1 MNIVVIDHCKY
12 TQLGM
17 RLYLSEL
24 VENNDQITLL
34 NGVDALTSEFNQLT
48 PGIVFLSE
56 QYVNHEQPFAGSDLQ
71 SLICRY
77 PDTLFCILMSMSV
90 TEFNEII
97 PIKDNVIIASKAIKA
112 CQLEQLVQLHA
123 SAHFRTRGS
132 RHLNRLLSLSKTEYD
147 MVRMWM
153 AGIDTRSMCQKMNIK
168 PKTLSSHKGNIKR
181 KIKTHNKQ
189 IIYQVIRLTEMLT
202 PDLFIKDQG
211 IKA

>member
-17 RLYLSEL
+17 RLYLSEII
-24 VENNDQITLL
+24 ENNDQITLL
-34 NGVDALTSEFNQLT
+34 NDVDTLTTVFSQLT

-56 QYVNHEQPFAGSDLQ
+56 QYVNNNEQPFAGSDLQ
-71 SLICRY
+71 SLIFRY

-97 PIKDNVIIASKAIKA
+97 HIKDNVIIASKAIKA
-112 CQLEQLVQLHA
+112 SEIEQLVQLRTTT
-123 SAHFRTRGS
+123 HFKIRDSGQFK
-132 RHLNRLLSLSKTEYD
+132 RLFSLSKTEYD

-153 AGIDTRSMCQKMNIK
+153 AGIDTSAMCQKMNIK

-181 KIKTHNKQ
+181 KIKTHNKKV
-189 IIYQVIRLTEMLT
+189 IYQVIRLTEMLT
-202 PDLFIKDQG
+202 PELLINR
-211 IKA
+211 AEL

>member
-17 RLYLSEL
+17 RLYLSE
-24 VENNDQITLL
+24 VIENNDQITLL
-34 NGVDALTSEFNQLT
+34 NDVDTLTTEFSQLT

-56 QYVNHEQPFAGSDLQ
+56 QYVNNEQPFAGSDLQ
-71 SLICRY
+71 SLIAQY
-77 PDTLFCILMSMSV
+77 PETLFCILMSMSV

-97 PIKDNVIIASKAIKA
+97 HIKDNVIIASKAIKA
-112 CQLEQLVQLHA
+112 CELEQLVQLRA
-123 SAHFRTRGS
+123 NSHFRTRANS
-132 RHLNRLLSLSKTEYD
+132 QFNRLLSLSKTEYD

-153 AGIDTRSMCQKMNIK
+153 AGIDTSAMCQKMNIK

-189 IIYQVIRLTEMLT
+189 VIYQVIRLTEMLT
-202 PDLFIKDQG
+202 PEIFMNR
-211 IKA
+211 AEH